1 MPDRA
6 TGYIDGLSL
15 TILPPFNCDYSAKR
29 QGIVGKIA
37 VPPDH
42 CRLKKCEAY
51 CAIAPGFATCAGIA
65 LWSCRF

>member
-37 VPPDH
+37 VP
-42 CRLKKCEAY
+42 A
-51 CAIAPGFATCAGIA
+51 
-65 LWSCRF
+65 